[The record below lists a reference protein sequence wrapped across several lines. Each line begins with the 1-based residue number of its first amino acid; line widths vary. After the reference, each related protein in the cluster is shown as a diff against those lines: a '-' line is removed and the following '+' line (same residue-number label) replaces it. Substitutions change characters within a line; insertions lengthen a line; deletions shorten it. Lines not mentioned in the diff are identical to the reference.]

1 MSILLISQT
10 AKAGL
15 VLASTQAEQLLGLT
29 DMKTIIRSVAV
40 LGTLA
45 CAAFQVQA
53 AEVIC
58 GNSALGT
65 RSVTINDAA
74 ACTTAGLGNL
84 GDPQLMALTGT
95 TLIDRDNSDNNGGPL
110 SITGEDGFAGTFSV
124 AASAWSYQNL
134 YLYFHFGNVGS
145 SAEYNPDYF
154 VIQLNAEDTSGSWVV
169 NPGNR
174 GALSNVALLG
184 SGQRQVPEP
193 ASIAL
198 VGLALAGLG
207 LSVRRR
213 RRS

>member
-1 MSILLISQT
+1 VIN
-10 AKAGL
+10 
-15 VLASTQAEQLLGLT
+15 
-29 DMKTIIRSVAV
+29 MKSVIRSIAV
-40 LGTLA
+40 LGALA
-45 CAAFQVQA
+45 SAAFQVQA
-53 AEVIC
+53 APVTC

-65 RSVTINDAA
+65 RTVTINDAA

-95 TLIDRDNSDNNGGPL
+95 TLIDRDTSNGNGGPL
-110 SITGEDGFAGTFSV
+110 SITGQGGFSGTFSV

-134 YLYFHFGNVGS
+134 YLYFHFGNVDGQGS
-145 SAEYNPDYF
+145 AYDPDYF
-154 VIQLNAEDTSGSWVV
+154 VIQLNSGDTAGSWVV

-184 SGQRQVPEP
+184 SGRGQQVPEP

-207 LSVRRR
+207 LSARRR

>member
-15 VLASTQAEQLLGLT
+15 VLAYTQVEQLLGLT

-58 GNSALGT
+58 
-65 RSVTINDAA
+65 
-74 ACTTAGLGNL
+74 GNL